1 MILYDYIVSPDSHR
15 DGGYVT
21 TCGASPRH
29 MVNVQPGSISAKFT
43 THLAMDF
50 RQQLAAFYG
59 VPMGI

>member
-1 MILYDYIVSPDSHR
+1 
-15 DGGYVT
+15 
-21 TCGASPRH
+21 